1 MSSKLR
7 LDELLF
13 GKGMSESRSKASELI
28 KAGRVSVEGSIVE
41 KPGFRV
47 DVESRIA
54 ITGGKQPVG
63 RGYYKLEKALE
74 FFGLDVS
81 GKEVVDLGSSTGGF
95 TQLLLEKGARRVVA
109 VDVGKNQLHPS
120 LKNDERVV
128 SLEER
133 DLRELTL
140 EMVGGS
146 VDLVTVDL
154 SFIPTSSVAREISE
168 LLKDGGLCVSLVK
181 PQFEAGPGKIHKG
194 VVKSRAIHVE
204 VLERSIKSFGEAGLY
219 AQNLTFSPIRGK
231 NGNIEYLLLT
241 VKKQII
247 ADIDTWCIVDRA
259 FSL

>member
-1 MSSKLR
+1 MNSKLR
-7 LDELLF
+7 LDELLLS
-13 GKGMSESRSKASELI
+13 KGMSESRSKASQLI
-28 KAGRVSVEGSIVE
+28 KAGRVMVEGSVVE

-74 FFGLDVS
+74 FFSLDVS

-95 TQLLLEKGARRVVA
+95 TQLLLEKGAKRVVA

-128 SLEER
+128 SLEET
-133 DLRELTL
+133 DLRKLTL
-140 EMVGGS
+140 EMIGGS
-146 VDLVTVDL
+146 ADLVTVDL
-154 SFIPTSSVAREISE
+154 SFISTSSIAREIGK
-168 LLKDGGLCVSLVK
+168 LIKDEGLCVSMVK
-181 PQFEAGPGKIHKG
+181 PQFEAGPGRVSKG

-204 VLERSIKSFGEAGLY
+204 VLERSIEAFREAGLY
-219 AQNLTFSPIRGK
+219 AQNVTFSPIRGK

-241 VKKQII
+241 VKKQIY

>member
-1 MSSKLR
+1 MNSKLR
-7 LDELLF
+7 LDELLLS
-13 GKGMSESRSKASELI
+13 KGMSESRSKASQLI
-28 KAGRVSVEGSIVE
+28 KAGRVMVEGSVVE
-41 KPGFRV
+41 KPGFKV

-95 TQLLLEKGARRVVA
+95 TQLLLEKGAKRVVA

-128 SLEER
+128 SLEET
-133 DLRELTL
+133 DLRKLTL
-140 EMVGGS
+140 EMIGGS
-146 VDLVTVDL
+146 ADLVTVDL
-154 SFIPTSSVAREISE
+154 SFISTSSIAREIGK
-168 LLKDGGLCVSLVK
+168 LIKDEGLCVSMVK
-181 PQFEAGPGKIHKG
+181 PQFEAGPGRVSKG

-204 VLERSIKSFGEAGLY
+204 VLERSIEAFREAGLY
-219 AQNLTFSPIRGK
+219 AQNVTFSPIRGK

-241 VKKQII
+241 VKKQIY

>member
-1 MSSKLR
+1 
-7 LDELLF
+7 
-13 GKGMSESRSKASELI
+13 MSESRSKACQLI
-28 KAGRVSVEGSIVE
+28 KAGRVMVEGSVVE
-41 KPGFRV
+41 KPGFKV

-95 TQLLLEKGARRVVA
+95 TQLLLEKGAKRVVA

-128 SLEER
+128 SLEET
-133 DLRELTL
+133 DLRKLTL
-140 EMVGGS
+140 EMIGGS
-146 VDLVTVDL
+146 ADLVTVDL
-154 SFIPTSSVAREISE
+154 SFISTSSIAREIGK
-168 LLKDGGLCVSLVK
+168 LIKDEGLCVSMVK
-181 PQFEAGPGKIHKG
+181 PQFEAGPGRVSKG

-204 VLERSIKSFGEAGLY
+204 VLERSIEAFREAGLY
-219 AQNLTFSPIRGK
+219 AQNVTFSPIRGK

-241 VKKQII
+241 VKKQIY

>member
-1 MSSKLR
+1 MNSKLR
-7 LDELLF
+7 LDELLLS
-13 GKGMSESRSKASELI
+13 KGMSESRSKASQLI
-28 KAGRVSVEGSIVE
+28 KAGRVMVEGSVVE

-74 FFGLDVS
+74 FFSLDVS

-95 TQLLLEKGARRVVA
+95 TQLLLEKGAKRVVA
-109 VDVGKNQLHPS
+109 VDVGTNQLHPS

-128 SLEER
+128 SLEET
-133 DLRELTL
+133 DLRKLTL
-140 EMVGGS
+140 EMIGGS
-146 VDLVTVDL
+146 ADLVTVDL
-154 SFIPTSSVAREISE
+154 SFISTSSIAREIGK
-168 LLKDGGLCVSLVK
+168 LIKDEGLCVSMVK
-181 PQFEAGPGKIHKG
+181 PQFEAGPGRVSKG

-204 VLERSIKSFGEAGLY
+204 VLERSIEAFREAGLY
-219 AQNLTFSPIRGK
+219 AQNVTFSPIRGK

-241 VKKQII
+241 VKKQIY

>member
-1 MSSKLR
+1 
-7 LDELLF
+7 
-13 GKGMSESRSKASELI
+13 MSESRSKASQLI
-28 KAGRVSVEGSIVE
+28 KAARVMVEGSVVE

-54 ITGGKQPVG
+54 ITGRKQPVG

-74 FFGLDVS
+74 FFSLDVS

-95 TQLLLEKGARRVVA
+95 TQLLLEKGAKRVVA

-128 SLEER
+128 SLEET
-133 DLRELTL
+133 DLRKLTL
-140 EMVGGS
+140 EMIGGS

-154 SFIPTSSVAREISE
+154 SFISTSSIAREIGK
-168 LLKDGGLCVSLVK
+168 LIKDEGLCVSMVK
-181 PQFEAGPGKIHKG
+181 PQFEAGPGRVSKG

-204 VLERSIKSFGEAGLY
+204 VLERSIEAFREAGLY
-219 AQNLTFSPIRGK
+219 AQNVTFSPIRGK

-241 VKKQII
+241 VKKQIY

>member
-1 MSSKLR
+1 
-7 LDELLF
+7 
-13 GKGMSESRSKASELI
+13 MSESRSKASQLI
-28 KAGRVSVEGSIVE
+28 KAGRVMVEGSVVE
-41 KPGFRV
+41 KPGFKV

-74 FFGLDVS
+74 FFSLDVS

-95 TQLLLEKGARRVVA
+95 TQLLLEKGAKRVVA

-128 SLEER
+128 SLEET
-133 DLRELTL
+133 DLRKLTL
-140 EMVGGS
+140 EMIGGS
-146 VDLVTVDL
+146 ADLVTVDL
-154 SFIPTSSVAREISE
+154 SFISTSSIAREIGK
-168 LLKDGGLCVSLVK
+168 LIKDEGLCVSMVK
-181 PQFEAGPGKIHKG
+181 PQFEAGPGRVSKG

-204 VLERSIKSFGEAGLY
+204 VLERSIEAFREAGLY
-219 AQNLTFSPIRGK
+219 AQNVTFSPIRGK

-241 VKKQII
+241 VKKQIY

>member
-1 MSSKLR
+1 MNSKLR
-7 LDELLF
+7 LDELLLS
-13 GKGMSESRSKASELI
+13 KGMSESRSKACQLI
-28 KAGRVSVEGSIVE
+28 KAGRVMVEGSVVE
-41 KPGFRV
+41 KPGFKV

-95 TQLLLEKGARRVVA
+95 TQLLLEKGAKRVVA

-128 SLEER
+128 SLEET
-133 DLRELTL
+133 DLRKLTL
-140 EMVGGS
+140 EMIGGS

-154 SFIPTSSVAREISE
+154 SFISTSSIAREIGK
-168 LLKDGGLCVSLVK
+168 LIKDEGLCVSMVK
-181 PQFEAGPGKIHKG
+181 PQFEAGPGRVSKG

-204 VLERSIKSFGEAGLY
+204 VLERSIEAFREAGLY
-219 AQNLTFSPIRGK
+219 AQNVTFSPIRGK

-241 VKKQII
+241 VKKQIY

>member
-1 MSSKLR
+1 MNSKLR
-7 LDELLF
+7 LDELLLS
-13 GKGMSESRSKASELI
+13 KGMSESRSKASQLI
-28 KAGRVSVEGSIVE
+28 KAGRVMVEGSVVE

-74 FFGLDVS
+74 FFSLDVS

-95 TQLLLEKGARRVVA
+95 TQLLLEKGAKRVVA

-128 SLEER
+128 SLEET
-133 DLRELTL
+133 DLRKLTL
-140 EMVGGS
+140 EMIGGS

-154 SFIPTSSVAREISE
+154 SFISTSSIAREIGK
-168 LLKDGGLCVSLVK
+168 LIKDEGLCVSMVK
-181 PQFEAGPGKIHKG
+181 PQFEAGPGRVSKG

-204 VLERSIKSFGEAGLY
+204 VLERSIEAFREAGLY
-219 AQNLTFSPIRGK
+219 AQNVTFSPIRGK

-241 VKKQII
+241 VKKQIY
-247 ADIDTWCIVDRA
+247 ADIDTWCIVDRV

>member
-1 MSSKLR
+1 M
-7 LDELLF
+7 
-13 GKGMSESRSKASELI
+13 I
-28 KAGRVSVEGSIVE
+28 KAGRVMVEGSVVE
-41 KPGFRV
+41 KPGFKV

-95 TQLLLEKGARRVVA
+95 TQLLLEKGAKRVVA

-128 SLEER
+128 SLEET
-133 DLRELTL
+133 DLRKLTL
-140 EMVGGS
+140 EMIGGS
-146 VDLVTVDL
+146 ADLVTVDL
-154 SFIPTSSVAREISE
+154 SFISTSSIAREIGK
-168 LLKDGGLCVSLVK
+168 LIKDEGLCVSMVK
-181 PQFEAGPGKIHKG
+181 PQFEAGPGRVSKG

-204 VLERSIKSFGEAGLY
+204 VLERSIEAFREAGLY
-219 AQNLTFSPIRGK
+219 AQNVTFSPIRGK

-241 VKKQII
+241 VKKQIY

>member
-1 MSSKLR
+1 M
-7 LDELLF
+7 
-13 GKGMSESRSKASELI
+13 I
-28 KAGRVSVEGSIVE
+28 KAGRVMVEGSVVE
-41 KPGFRV
+41 KPGFKV

-74 FFGLDVS
+74 FFSLDVS

-95 TQLLLEKGARRVVA
+95 TQLLLEKGAKRVVA

-128 SLEER
+128 SLEET
-133 DLRELTL
+133 DLRKLTL
-140 EMVGGS
+140 EMIGGS

-154 SFIPTSSVAREISE
+154 SFISTSSIAREIGK
-168 LLKDGGLCVSLVK
+168 LIKDEGLCVSMVK
-181 PQFEAGPGKIHKG
+181 PQFEAGPGRVSKG

-204 VLERSIKSFGEAGLY
+204 VLERSIEAFREAGLY
-219 AQNLTFSPIRGK
+219 AQNVTFSPIRGK

-241 VKKQII
+241 VKKQIY

>member
-1 MSSKLR
+1 MNSKLR
-7 LDELLF
+7 LDELLLS
-13 GKGMSESRSKASELI
+13 KGMSESRSKASQLI
-28 KAGRVSVEGSIVE
+28 KAGRVMVEGSVVE

-74 FFGLDVS
+74 FFSLDVS

-95 TQLLLEKGARRVVA
+95 TQLLLEKGAKRVVA

-128 SLEER
+128 SLEET
-133 DLRELTL
+133 DLRKLTL
-140 EMVGGS
+140 EMIGGS

-154 SFIPTSSVAREISE
+154 SFISTSSIAREIGK
-168 LLKDGGLCVSLVK
+168 LIKDEGLCVSMVK
-181 PQFEAGPGKIHKG
+181 PQFEAGPGRVSKG

-204 VLERSIKSFGEAGLY
+204 VLERSIEAFREAGLY
-219 AQNLTFSPIRGK
+219 AQNVTFSPIRGK

-241 VKKQII
+241 VKKQLY